1 MENTTLKKFLFIS
14 YYYPPIQAIASM
26 RSWKLA
32 KYIREFG
39 WEPIVMAS
47 ASESNAW
54 GSPLPDVRV
63 ERIENKLFLQSITKN
78 TKEKLTPPQSSDAS
92 PTKAARPSYLRNKV
106 FEATRSVKRAL
117 EEIFAYPD
125 GFADWRRKTLIR
137 GREILLNEKVELILS
152 TGGPFSSH
160 IVASKLSKE
169 TGIPWIADYRDLWTL
184 NSCYNNSKLR
194 RFFECRLERS
204 ALQNASKIVTISNP
218 LASMQASFLGMPVY
232 TVTNGFDQGDYSK
245 QVKADTT
252 LSIVYTGILYEG
264 YRTPSA
270 LFEALRLLLQ
280 KNLIE
285 TSKLE
290 IHFYGANKPYLQNL
304 LMGTGLDDMV
314 HLHDSI
320 PFEECVRRQQSAT
333 ILLFLNWNDLEQKGL
348 YSGKIFEYLGARR
361 PILAFPRNPD
371 SVVDQLLERTNA
383 GVLCDTPEEIA
394 TQLKEWYDT
403 FYSFDEL
410 PYNGVDD
417 EILKFDRRNQ
427 ARQFAE
433 LFDQATC

>member
-14 YYYPPIQAIASM
+14 YYYPPIQTIASM

-39 WEPIVMAS
+39 WEPIVLAS
-47 ASESNAW
+47 TSESNTW

-63 ERIENKLFLQSITKN
+63 VRIENKLFLHRIRKKA
-78 TKEKLTPPQSSDAS
+78 KERLIVPQVSGSSSAQA
-92 PTKAARPSYLRNKV
+92 PRPGYLRDMV
-106 FEATRSVKRAL
+106 FEVAHCVNRAL
-117 EEIFAYPD
+117 LKIFAYPD
-125 GFADWRRKTLIR
+125 AFPDWRRKALIR
-137 GREILLNEKVELILS
+137 GREILSNEKVELILS
-152 TGGPFSSH
+152 TASPFSSH
-160 IVASKLSKE
+160 IVASTISRE
-169 TGIPWIADYRDLWTL
+169 TGVPWIADYRDLWTQ
-184 NSCYNNSKLR
+184 NHYSHHTTLR
-194 RFFECRLERS
+194 SFFEKKLELS
-204 ALQNASKIVTISNP
+204 TVKTAFSVTTVSEP
-218 LASMQASFLGMPVY
+218 LAFKLNTLLNQPIH
-232 TVTNGFDQGDYSK
+232 TITNGFDSQDYS
-245 QVKADTT
+245 TT
-252 LSIVYTGILYEG
+252 VDATPIFSIIYTGNIYEG
-264 YRTPSA
+264 RQNPCS
-270 LFEALRLLLQ
+270 LFDAIRLLLNEKKIEKQ
-280 KNLIE
+280 KLQ
-285 TSKLE
+285 L
-290 IHFYGANKPYLQNL
+290 HFYGSDRRYLSKL
-304 LMGTGLDDMV
+304 LEGKGIDDLI
-314 HLHDSI
+314 HLHDPV
-320 PFEECVRRQQSAT
+320 PFEECVRHQKSAT
-333 ILLFLNWNDLEQKGL
+333 ILLFLNWNDLQQKGV

-403 FYSFDEL
+403 FYSFGEL

>member
-39 WEPIVMAS
+39 WEPIVLAS
-47 ASESNAW
+47 ASDSNTW
-54 GSPLPDVRV
+54 TSPLPDVRV
-63 ERIENKLFLQSITKN
+63 DRIENRPFLQSITKN
-78 TKEKLTPPQSSDAS
+78 VKSKLAVPQVS
-92 PTKAARPSYLRNKV
+92 AARASNAPRMSYFRKKAYETARCARKTL
-106 FEATRSVKRAL
+106 T
-117 EEIFAYPD
+117 EIFAYPD
-125 GFADWRRKTLIR
+125 DLADWRRKALIR
-137 GREILLNEKVELILS
+137 GREILSSEKVELILS
-152 TGGPFSSH
+152 TAGPSSSH
-160 IVASKLSKE
+160 IVASTLSKE

-184 NSCYNNSKLR
+184 NHYFHRSNLR
-194 RFFECRLERS
+194 LFFEHRLERS
-204 ALQNASKIVTISNP
+204 LLQSASAVIAVSEP
-218 LASMQASFLGMPVY
+218 LASIQSSFLRKPVHII
-232 TVTNGFDQGDYSK
+232 TNGLDPEDYSLAQTK
-245 QVKADTT
+245 SSKF
-252 LSIVYTGILYEG
+252 SIVYTGTLYKG
-264 YRTPSA
+264 KQNPSP
-270 LFEALRLLLQ
+270 LFEALRLLIY
-280 KNLIE
+280 KKRINPA
-285 TSKLE
+285 KLE
-290 IHFYGANKPYLQNL
+290 VHFYGADKHYLRNL

-403 FYSFDEL
+403 FYSFGEL
-410 PYNGVDD
+410 PYNGVDE
-417 EILKFDRRNQ
+417 EIRKFDRRNQ